1 MRQFFELDC
10 LQIMMEL
17 EGVEQV
23 HTNKIY
29 FITNK

>member
-1 MRQFFELDC
+1 MRQFFELDY

-29 FITNK
+29 IITK